1 MIRTSASSVEPRPAA
16 AGGGADLKPIE
27 IPFEPETYRD
37 ADTDREVIRL
47 FPAEQNAC
55 HAYFTSTS
63 YDGEGRLILSVEIDG
78 RWQLCRADLNKGTLH
93 QLTDHPNLTPQI
105 FCMSSAQNRVISPAD
120 NNTRLLKVDLENGD
134 CETLLAVP
142 ENWEI
147 ELPTIDAEG
156 RRIAFS
162 VFERPIEVTK
172 SDAIYAT
179 MAETFYFRPRSTI
192 FTIDLDG
199 GTPTAIWGD
208 NNWISHVLINPVD
221 PDTVVFCHEGGS
233 LPQHRLWVVDARPLR
248 KKQAR
253 CLYHE
258 RYEEFLV
265 HEYFLQDGT
274 LGVQY
279 TVYPEDDA
287 EVPDPRKG
295 RSAVLFLNM
304 DGGVAANYWLPGLRS
319 GHVQSNSDNSL
330 IVADRYFE
338 GCDGHYGEG
347 AKFMALHVPGN
358 DAATVE
364 KLCLHGSSW
373 KTQLSHP
380 HPIFSP
386 DDKHVLFSAERDG
399 RNGVYLVTI

>member
-1 MIRTSASSVEPRPAA
+1 M
-16 AGGGADLKPIE
+16 KPIE
-27 IPFEPETYRD
+27 IPFAPETYRD
-37 ADTDREVIRL
+37 ADTGREVTRL

-63 YDGEGRLILSVEIDG
+63 YDAEGRLILSVEVDG
-78 RWQLCRADLNKGTLH
+78 RWQLCRADLVKGTLH
-93 QLTDHPNLTPQI
+93 QLTGYPNLSPQL
-105 FCMSSAQNRVISPAD
+105 FCMSPAQNLAISLAD
-120 NNTRLLKVDLENGD
+120 NSTRLLEVDLQSGD

-147 ELPTIDAEG
+147 ELPTIDAAG
-156 RRIAFS
+156 QRVAFS
-162 VFERPIEVTK
+162 VVERPVEVTR

-179 MAETFYFRPRSTI
+179 MDETFYFRPRSTI
-192 FTIDLDG
+192 FTIDLDS
-199 GTPTAIWGD
+199 GTPTAIWGES
-208 NNWISHVLINPVD
+208 NWISHVLINPVD

-258 RYEEFLV
+258 RLEEFLV

-279 TVYPEDDA
+279 TVYQEGNA
-287 EVPDPRKG
+287 ELPDHRKS

-304 DGGVAANYWLPGLRS
+304 DGEVAANYWLPGLRS

-330 IVADRYFE
+330 IVADRYFQGRE
-338 GCDGHYGEG
+338 GLYREG
-347 AKFMALHVPGN
+347 ARFMALHVPRD

-364 KLCLHGSSW
+364 KLCLHDSSW

-399 RNGVYLVTI
+399 CNGVYLVRI